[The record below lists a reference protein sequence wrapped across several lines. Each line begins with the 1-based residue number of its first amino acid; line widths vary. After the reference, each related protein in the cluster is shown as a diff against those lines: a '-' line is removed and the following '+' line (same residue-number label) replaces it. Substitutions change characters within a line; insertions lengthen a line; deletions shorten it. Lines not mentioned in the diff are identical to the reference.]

1 MGYQRLDFLKF
12 EISKKIWVFSPQ
24 SVPEEWETP
33 DQCSFVFLI
42 VADENKEKNTFFTV
56 QPKKN
61 PLRSRW
67 ST

>member
-33 DQCSFVFLI
+33 DQCSFGFLI
-42 VADENKEKNTFFTV
+42 VADEKKEKN
-56 QPKKN
+56 
-61 PLRSRW
+61 
-67 ST
+67 